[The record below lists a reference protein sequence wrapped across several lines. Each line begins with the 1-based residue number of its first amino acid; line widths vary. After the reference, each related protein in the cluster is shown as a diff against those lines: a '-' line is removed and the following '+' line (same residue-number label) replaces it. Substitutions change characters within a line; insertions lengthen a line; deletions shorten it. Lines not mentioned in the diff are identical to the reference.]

1 MYQIQLKFKGQNK
14 KITVAKSLQTA
25 ELQKLI
31 AQCFSINEKVIG
43 VTNKSGCFLEL
54 NEFNKLIPTSTKEK
68 FALVTAKDIN
78 QDSMSFGTV
87 LVTQLRSTTNDLGR
101 MNLFRI
107 KNPQSRLSTC
117 RLLFRHGV
125 LGPLRIWSSLRSC
138 AWQTTRSLWLLHI
151 QKWNQS
157 TQSTIITSTPTT
169 TRTHLSSTV
178 DMERYASSMWVIGS
192 IPILR

>member
-54 NEFNKLIPTSTKEK
+54 NEFNKLIPSSTKEK

-78 QDSMSFGTV
+78 QDSMSFGN
-87 LVTQLRSTTNDLGR
+87 LWVTQLRSTINDPAR
-101 MNLFRI
+101 MNSFRI
-107 KNPQSRLSTC
+107 KNQPSRPSTFPQ
-117 RLLFRHGV
+117 LFRRDASA
-125 LGPLRIWSSLRSC
+125 PLRIWNSLRS
-138 AWQTTRSLWLLHI
+138 
-151 QKWNQS
+151 
-157 TQSTIITSTPTT
+157 
-169 TRTHLSSTV
+169 
-178 DMERYASSMWVIGS
+178 YA
-192 IPILR
+192 

>member
-31 AQCFSINEKVIG
+31 VQCFSINEKVIG

-87 LVTQLRSTTNDLGR
+87 SITQLRSTINDLAR
-101 MNLFRI
+101 MNSFRI
-107 KNPQSRLSTC
+107 KNPQSLLSAC
-117 RLLFRHGV
+117 QQSFRHVV
-125 LGPLRIWSSLRSC
+125 LEPLRIWSSLKSC
-138 AWQTTRSLWLLHI
+138 
-151 QKWNQS
+151 
-157 TQSTIITSTPTT
+157 
-169 TRTHLSSTV
+169 V
-178 DMERYASSMWVIGS
+178 
-192 IPILR
+192 

>member
-54 NEFNKLIPTSTKEK
+54 NEFNKLIPTSAKEK

-78 QDSMSFGTV
+78 QDSMSFGSF
-87 LVTQLRSTTNDLGR
+87 L
-101 MNLFRI
+101 
-107 KNPQSRLSTC
+107 
-117 RLLFRHGV
+117 
-125 LGPLRIWSSLRSC
+125 
-138 AWQTTRSLWLLHI
+138 
-151 QKWNQS
+151 
-157 TQSTIITSTPTT
+157 IT
-169 TRTHLSSTV
+169 
-178 DMERYASSMWVIGS
+178 
-192 IPILR
+192 